1 MKKWLYDSVRDVDQ
15 APIDRL
21 RQFPR
26 EPDMLVYGLRSLGA
40 LIIREL
46 LHIYNHFEIIGHQNL
61 RTNRSLVIVANHC
74 SHIDTLCLL
83 AALPLRK
90 LHRAFPAAAS
100 DYFFQ
105 SVPRLWAAAILV
117 NALPFARQARVRQSL
132 SLCRELLANPGTILI
147 IFPEGTRSTT
157 GEVGEFKSG
166 IGALV
171 AGRDVAVAP
180 CFIDGSFQ
188 AWPKGKRF
196 PRPRK
201 VRLIVGTPRNYR
213 DRGTDKIDICAI
225 AAELR
230 DAVNQLRPSK
240 WKPLKELSLVG
251 TVPSCFIARGFQIRA
266 TDKAL
271 LLFHRGHEHS
281 GRWQETV
288 DSLDLDDV
296 AIFAWDARGHGRS
309 PGDRGAAKSLHDVI
323 KDVDAFARHVSEKF
337 GIPIENMIVLA
348 HSLAGVTVTAWIHD
362 YAPPIRGHDFGDG
375 RISREALHSIRNSGA
390 ANPSTAIRKELR
402 EIENAHARS

>member
-26 EPDMLVYGLRSLGA
+26 EPDMLVYGVRSLGA
-40 LIIREL
+40 LIIRGL
-46 LHIYNHFEIIGHQNL
+46 LQIYNHFEIIGHQNL

-117 NALPFARQARVRQSL
+117 NALPFARQTRVRQSL
-132 SLCRELLANPGTILI
+132 SLCRELLAHPGTILI

-201 VRLIVGTPRNYR
+201 VRLIVGMPHNYR
-213 DRGTDKIDICAI
+213 DRGTDKIDFCAI

-230 DAVNQLRPSK
+230 DAVNELRPAN
-240 WKPLKELSLVG
+240 G
-251 TVPSCFIARGFQIRA
+251 
-266 TDKAL
+266 
-271 LLFHRGHEHS
+271 
-281 GRWQETV
+281 
-288 DSLDLDDV
+288 
-296 AIFAWDARGHGRS
+296 
-309 PGDRGAAKSLHDVI
+309 
-323 KDVDAFARHVSEKF
+323 
-337 GIPIENMIVLA
+337 
-348 HSLAGVTVTAWIHD
+348 
-362 YAPPIRGHDFGDG
+362 
-375 RISREALHSIRNSGA
+375 SR
-390 ANPSTAIRKELR
+390 
-402 EIENAHARS
+402 

>member
-40 LIIREL
+40 LIIRGL

-171 AGRDVAVAP
+171 AGRDVAVVP
-180 CFIDGSFQ
+180 CF
-188 AWPKGKRF
+188 
-196 PRPRK
+196 
-201 VRLIVGTPRNYR
+201 
-213 DRGTDKIDICAI
+213 
-225 AAELR
+225 
-230 DAVNQLRPSK
+230 
-240 WKPLKELSLVG
+240 
-251 TVPSCFIARGFQIRA
+251 
-266 TDKAL
+266 
-271 LLFHRGHEHS
+271 HR
-281 GRWQETV
+281 
-288 DSLDLDDV
+288 
-296 AIFAWDARGHGRS
+296 
-309 PGDRGAAKSLHDVI
+309 
-323 KDVDAFARHVSEKF
+323 
-337 GIPIENMIVLA
+337 
-348 HSLAGVTVTAWIHD
+348 WI
-362 YAPPIRGHDFGDG
+362 
-375 RISREALHSIRNSGA
+375 ISSMA
-390 ANPSTAIRKELR
+390 
-402 EIENAHARS
+402 

>member
-1 MKKWLYDSVRDVDQ
+1 MKRWLYDSAHDVDQ

-26 EPDMLVYGLRSLGA
+26 EPDILVYGLRSLCA
-40 LIIREL
+40 LI
-46 LHIYNHFEIIGHQNL
+46 NHFEIIGHENL

-100 DYFFQ
+100 DYFFK
-105 SVPRLWAAAILV
+105 SSPRLWAAAILV

-132 SLCRELLANPGTILI
+132 SLCRELLANSGTILI

-171 AGRDVAVAP
+171 AGRDVAVVP

-201 VRLIVGTPRNYR
+201 VRLVIGTPRNYR
-213 DRGTDKIDICAI
+213 DRGTDKTGICAI
-225 AAELR
+225 AVELR
-230 DAVNQLRPSK
+230 DAVNKLRP
-240 WKPLKELSLVG
+240 
-251 TVPSCFIARGFQIRA
+251 AN
-266 TDKAL
+266 
-271 LLFHRGHEHS
+271 
-281 GRWQETV
+281 GR
-288 DSLDLDDV
+288 
-296 AIFAWDARGHGRS
+296 H
-309 PGDRGAAKSLHDVI
+309 
-323 KDVDAFARHVSEKF
+323 
-337 GIPIENMIVLA
+337 
-348 HSLAGVTVTAWIHD
+348 
-362 YAPPIRGHDFGDG
+362 
-375 RISREALHSIRNSGA
+375 
-390 ANPSTAIRKELR
+390 
-402 EIENAHARS
+402 

>member
-1 MKKWLYDSVRDVDQ
+1 LITR
-15 APIDRL
+15 RL
-21 RQFPR
+21 LQ
-26 EPDMLVYGLRSLGA
+26 
-40 LIIREL
+40 
-46 LHIYNHFEIIGHQNL
+46 IYNHFEIIGHQNL
-61 RTNRSLVIVANHC
+61 RTNRSLVMVANHC

-90 LHRAFPAAAS
+90 LHHAFPAAAS

-180 CFIDGSFQ
+180 CFIDGSFR

-201 VRLIVGTPRNYR
+201 VRLIIGRPRNYR
-213 DRGTDKIDICAI
+213 DHGTGKSDIGAI
-225 AAELR
+225 ATELR
-230 DAVNQLRPSK
+230 DAVNQLRPTN
-240 WKPLKELSLVG
+240 G
-251 TVPSCFIARGFQIRA
+251 
-266 TDKAL
+266 
-271 LLFHRGHEHS
+271 
-281 GRWQETV
+281 
-288 DSLDLDDV
+288 
-296 AIFAWDARGHGRS
+296 
-309 PGDRGAAKSLHDVI
+309 
-323 KDVDAFARHVSEKF
+323 
-337 GIPIENMIVLA
+337 
-348 HSLAGVTVTAWIHD
+348 
-362 YAPPIRGHDFGDG
+362 
-375 RISREALHSIRNSGA
+375 SR
-390 ANPSTAIRKELR
+390 
-402 EIENAHARS
+402 

>member
-1 MKKWLYDSVRDVDQ
+1 MKKRVYDSVRDLDQ
-15 APIDRL
+15 APTDRL

-40 LIIREL
+40 LIIRGL
-46 LHIYNHFEIIGHQNL
+46 LRIYNHFKIIGHQNL

-83 AALPLRK
+83 AALPLCK

-105 SVPRLWAAAILV
+105 SIPRLWAAAILV

-132 SLCRELLANPGTILI
+132 SICRELLANPGTILI

-201 VRLIVGTPRNYR
+201 VRLVVGAPRNYR
-213 DRGTDKIDICAI
+213 DHGTDKIDICAI

-230 DAVNQLRPSK
+230 DAVNKL
-240 WKPLKELSLVG
+240 
-251 TVPSCFIARGFQIRA
+251 
-266 TDKAL
+266 
-271 LLFHRGHEHS
+271 
-281 GRWQETV
+281 
-288 DSLDLDDV
+288 
-296 AIFAWDARGHGRS
+296 
-309 PGDRGAAKSLHDVI
+309 
-323 KDVDAFARHVSEKF
+323 
-337 GIPIENMIVLA
+337 
-348 HSLAGVTVTAWIHD
+348 
-362 YAPPIRGHDFGDG
+362 
-375 RISREALHSIRNSGA
+375 REANGSH
-390 ANPSTAIRKELR
+390 
-402 EIENAHARS
+402 

>member
-1 MKKWLYDSVRDVDQ
+1 MRKWLYDSARDVDQ
-15 APIDRL
+15 APVDRL

-26 EPDMLVYGLRSLGA
+26 EPDMFVYGLRSLAA
-40 LIIREL
+40 LIIRAL
-46 LHIYNHFEIIGHQNL
+46 LRIYNHFEIIGHQNL
-61 RTNRSLVIVANHC
+61 RTNRSLVLVANHC

-132 SLCRELLANPGTILI
+132 SLCRELLADPGTILI

-180 CFIDGSFQ
+180 CFIDGSFR
-188 AWPKGKRF
+188 AWPKGKRL

-201 VRLIVGTPRNYR
+201 VRLIVATPRNYR
-213 DRGTDKIDICAI
+213 DRRTDKIDICAI

-230 DAVNQLRPSK
+230 DAVNGLRPVNGS
-240 WKPLKELSLVG
+240 
-251 TVPSCFIARGFQIRA
+251 
-266 TDKAL
+266 
-271 LLFHRGHEHS
+271 H
-281 GRWQETV
+281 
-288 DSLDLDDV
+288 
-296 AIFAWDARGHGRS
+296 
-309 PGDRGAAKSLHDVI
+309 
-323 KDVDAFARHVSEKF
+323 
-337 GIPIENMIVLA
+337 
-348 HSLAGVTVTAWIHD
+348 
-362 YAPPIRGHDFGDG
+362 
-375 RISREALHSIRNSGA
+375 
-390 ANPSTAIRKELR
+390 
-402 EIENAHARS
+402 

>member
-1 MKKWLYDSVRDVDQ
+1 MKKRLYDSVRDLDQ
-15 APIDRL
+15 LPADRL

-26 EPDMLVYGLRSLGA
+26 EPEMLVYGLRSLSA
-40 LIIREL
+40 LIIRGVL
-46 LHIYNHFEIIGHQNL
+46 RIYNRFEIIGHQNL

-132 SLCRELLANPGTILI
+132 SLCRELLADPGTILI
-147 IFPEGTRSTT
+147 IFPEGTRSIT
-157 GEVGEFKSG
+157 GQVGEFKSG

-201 VRLIVGTPRNYR
+201 VRLVVGRPRNYR
-213 DRGTDKIDICAI
+213 DRGTDKTDVCAI

-230 DAVNQLRPSK
+230 DAVNQLR
-240 WKPLKELSLVG
+240 
-251 TVPSCFIARGFQIRA
+251 
-266 TDKAL
+266 
-271 LLFHRGHEHS
+271 
-281 GRWQETV
+281 
-288 DSLDLDDV
+288 
-296 AIFAWDARGHGRS
+296 
-309 PGDRGAAKSLHDVI
+309 
-323 KDVDAFARHVSEKF
+323 
-337 GIPIENMIVLA
+337 LA
-348 HSLAGVTVTAWIHD
+348 NGSH
-362 YAPPIRGHDFGDG
+362 
-375 RISREALHSIRNSGA
+375 
-390 ANPSTAIRKELR
+390 
-402 EIENAHARS
+402 

>member
-1 MKKWLYDSVRDVDQ
+1 MKKWFHDSVRDVDQ
-15 APIDRL
+15 APVSRL
-21 RQFPR
+21 CRFPR
-26 EPDMLVYGLRSLGA
+26 EPDTLVYGLRSLGA
-40 LIIREL
+40 FMIRGL
-46 LHIYNHFEIIGHQNL
+46 LHIYNHFEIVGQQNL

-90 LHRAFPAAAS
+90 LHQAFPAAAS

-117 NALPFARQARVRQSL
+117 NALPFARQARVRKSL

-157 GEVGEFKSG
+157 GKVGEFKSG

-201 VRLIVGTPRNYR
+201 VRLVVGRARNYR
-213 DRGTDKIDICAI
+213 DRGTDKIDICQI

-230 DAVNQLRPSK
+230 DAVNELRP
-240 WKPLKELSLVG
+240 
-251 TVPSCFIARGFQIRA
+251 
-266 TDKAL
+266 
-271 LLFHRGHEHS
+271 
-281 GRWQETV
+281 
-288 DSLDLDDV
+288 
-296 AIFAWDARGHGRS
+296 
-309 PGDRGAAKSLHDVI
+309 
-323 KDVDAFARHVSEKF
+323 
-337 GIPIENMIVLA
+337 
-348 HSLAGVTVTAWIHD
+348 
-362 YAPPIRGHDFGDG
+362 
-375 RISREALHSIRNSGA
+375 
-390 ANPSTAIRKELR
+390 ANGS
-402 EIENAHARS
+402 H

>member
-1 MKKWLYDSVRDVDQ
+1 MKNWLYDGVRDVDQ

-26 EPDMLVYGLRSLGA
+26 APDIIVYGLRSLGA
-40 LIIREL
+40 LIIRGL

-61 RTNRSLVIVANHC
+61 RTNRSLVVVANHC

-132 SLCRELLANPGTILI
+132 SLCRELLAHPGTILI

-196 PRPRK
+196 PRPQK
-201 VRLIVGTPRNYR
+201 VRLVVGTPRNYCN
-213 DRGTDKIDICAI
+213 RGTDKIEICAI

-230 DAVNQLRPSK
+230 DAVNELRP
-240 WKPLKELSLVG
+240 
-251 TVPSCFIARGFQIRA
+251 
-266 TDKAL
+266 
-271 LLFHRGHEHS
+271 
-281 GRWQETV
+281 
-288 DSLDLDDV
+288 
-296 AIFAWDARGHGRS
+296 
-309 PGDRGAAKSLHDVI
+309 
-323 KDVDAFARHVSEKF
+323 
-337 GIPIENMIVLA
+337 
-348 HSLAGVTVTAWIHD
+348 
-362 YAPPIRGHDFGDG
+362 
-375 RISREALHSIRNSGA
+375 
-390 ANPSTAIRKELR
+390 ANGS
-402 EIENAHARS
+402 H

>member
-1 MKKWLYDSVRDVDQ
+1 MKQRYYESVRTVNQ

-26 EPDMLVYGLRSLGA
+26 EPDMLVYGLRSLCA
-40 LIIREL
+40 LIIRGL
-46 LHIYNHFEIIGHQNL
+46 LHVFNQFEIIGHQNL
-61 RTNRSLVIVANHC
+61 RTNRSLIIVANHC

-105 SVPRLWAAAILV
+105 STPRLWVAAVLV

-132 SLCRELLANPGTILI
+132 SLCRELLAQTGTILI

-180 CFIDGSFQ
+180 CFVDGSFQ
-188 AWPKGKRF
+188 TWPKGKRF
-196 PRPRK
+196 PRPRRI
-201 VRLIVGTPRNYR
+201 RLIVGTPRNYR
-213 DRGTDKIDICAI
+213 DRGTDKSDICAI

-230 DAVNQLRPSK
+230 DAVNELRP
-240 WKPLKELSLVG
+240 
-251 TVPSCFIARGFQIRA
+251 
-266 TDKAL
+266 
-271 LLFHRGHEHS
+271 
-281 GRWQETV
+281 
-288 DSLDLDDV
+288 
-296 AIFAWDARGHGRS
+296 
-309 PGDRGAAKSLHDVI
+309 
-323 KDVDAFARHVSEKF
+323 
-337 GIPIENMIVLA
+337 
-348 HSLAGVTVTAWIHD
+348 
-362 YAPPIRGHDFGDG
+362 
-375 RISREALHSIRNSGA
+375 RNGS
-390 ANPSTAIRKELR
+390 
-402 EIENAHARS
+402 H

>member
-40 LIIREL
+40 LIIRGL

-74 SHIDTLCLL
+74 SHLDTLCLL

-132 SLCRELLANPGTILI
+132 SLCRELLAHPGTILI

-171 AGRDVAVAP
+171 AGRDVSVAP

-196 PRPRK
+196 PHPRK
-201 VRLIVGTPRNYR
+201 VRLVIGTPRNYCE
-213 DRGTDKIDICAI
+213 RGTDKIDICMI

-230 DAVNQLRPSK
+230 DAVNELRP
-240 WKPLKELSLVG
+240 
-251 TVPSCFIARGFQIRA
+251 
-266 TDKAL
+266 
-271 LLFHRGHEHS
+271 
-281 GRWQETV
+281 
-288 DSLDLDDV
+288 
-296 AIFAWDARGHGRS
+296 
-309 PGDRGAAKSLHDVI
+309 
-323 KDVDAFARHVSEKF
+323 
-337 GIPIENMIVLA
+337 
-348 HSLAGVTVTAWIHD
+348 
-362 YAPPIRGHDFGDG
+362 
-375 RISREALHSIRNSGA
+375 
-390 ANPSTAIRKELR
+390 ANGS
-402 EIENAHARS
+402 H

>member
-1 MKKWLYDSVRDVDQ
+1 MKKWSYDSVRDVDQ

-26 EPDMLVYGLRSLGA
+26 EPDMLVSALRSLGA
-40 LIIREL
+40 LIIRAL

-90 LHRAFPAAAS
+90 LHSAFPAAAS

-117 NALPFARQARVRQSL
+117 NAMPFARQAGVRRSL

-157 GEVGEFKSG
+157 GEIREFKSG

-171 AGRDVAVAP
+171 AGRDVIVVP
-180 CFIDGSFQ
+180 CFIDGSFK
-188 AWPKGKRF
+188 AWPKGWRL

-201 VRLIVGTPRNYR
+201 VRLIVGSPRNYR
-213 DRGTDKIDICAI
+213 ARRTDKIDICTI

-230 DAVNQLRPSK
+230 EAVN
-240 WKPLKELSLVG
+240 ELG
-251 TVPSCFIARGFQIRA
+251 
-266 TDKAL
+266 
-271 LLFHRGHEHS
+271 
-281 GRWQETV
+281 ETNG
-288 DSLDLDDV
+288 S
-296 AIFAWDARGHGRS
+296 H
-309 PGDRGAAKSLHDVI
+309 
-323 KDVDAFARHVSEKF
+323 
-337 GIPIENMIVLA
+337 
-348 HSLAGVTVTAWIHD
+348 
-362 YAPPIRGHDFGDG
+362 
-375 RISREALHSIRNSGA
+375 
-390 ANPSTAIRKELR
+390 
-402 EIENAHARS
+402 

>member
-15 APIDRL
+15 APINRL
-21 RQFPR
+21 RRFPR

-40 LIIREL
+40 LIIRGL

-105 SVPRLWAAAILV
+105 SIPRLWAAAILV

-201 VRLIVGTPRNYR
+201 VRLIVGTPRNYCNH
-213 DRGTDKIDICAI
+213 GTDKIDICAI

-230 DAVNQLRPSK
+230 DAVNQL
-240 WKPLKELSLVG
+240 G
-251 TVPSCFIARGFQIRA
+251 
-266 TDKAL
+266 
-271 LLFHRGHEHS
+271 
-281 GRWQETV
+281 
-288 DSLDLDDV
+288 
-296 AIFAWDARGHGRS
+296 
-309 PGDRGAAKSLHDVI
+309 
-323 KDVDAFARHVSEKF
+323 
-337 GIPIENMIVLA
+337 LA
-348 HSLAGVTVTAWIHD
+348 NG
-362 YAPPIRGHDFGDG
+362 
-375 RISREALHSIRNSGA
+375 SR
-390 ANPSTAIRKELR
+390 
-402 EIENAHARS
+402 

>member
-1 MKKWLYDSVRDVDQ
+1 MKKRLYDSVRDVDQ

-26 EPDMLVYGLRSLGA
+26 EPDMLVHGLRSLGA
-40 LIIREL
+40 LIIRGL

-90 LHRAFPAAAS
+90 LHRAFP
-100 DYFFQ
+100 
-105 SVPRLWAAAILV
+105 AAAILV

-171 AGRDVAVAP
+171 AGTEVAVAP
-180 CFIDGSFQ
+180 CFVDGSFQ

-201 VRLIVGTPRNYR
+201 VRLIIGTPRNYR
-213 DRGTDKIDICAI
+213 VRGTDKIDICAI

-230 DAVNQLRPSK
+230 EAVNQLRP
-240 WKPLKELSLVG
+240 
-251 TVPSCFIARGFQIRA
+251 TN
-266 TDKAL
+266 
-271 LLFHRGHEHS
+271 
-281 GRWQETV
+281 
-288 DSLDLDDV
+288 
-296 AIFAWDARGHGRS
+296 
-309 PGDRGAAKSLHDVI
+309 
-323 KDVDAFARHVSEKF
+323 
-337 GIPIENMIVLA
+337 GI
-348 HSLAGVTVTAWIHD
+348 H
-362 YAPPIRGHDFGDG
+362 
-375 RISREALHSIRNSGA
+375 
-390 ANPSTAIRKELR
+390 
-402 EIENAHARS
+402 